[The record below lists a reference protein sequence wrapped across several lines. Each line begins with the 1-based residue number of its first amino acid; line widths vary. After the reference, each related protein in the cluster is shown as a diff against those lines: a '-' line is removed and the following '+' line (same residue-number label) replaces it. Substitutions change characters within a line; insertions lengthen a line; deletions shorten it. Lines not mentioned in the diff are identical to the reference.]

1 MANTLLS
8 LSMITPMALDVLE
21 NELTFTK
28 NVNREYDS
36 SFGKSGAKIGQTLN
50 IRKPTRNTARTTPGV
65 QIEGTQETYVPVTLN
80 NQYGNDASFTSK
92 EMTLDVDYFAE
103 RILKPRVAA
112 VANKIDY
119 DGLQLYKDVYQ
130 VVGTPG
136 TTPATNL
143 LYLQAGV
150 KLDNSAAPKS
160 DRTAVINPIAQATII
175 DAGKANFNPPT
186 TLAEQYMT
194 GNMGKALGMK
204 FNMDQN
210 VAVSTIGAYS
220 GTPLING
227 ASQTG
232 SSLITDGWGLSLTAF
247 LAVGDV
253 FTVAG
258 VFAVNPQ
265 NRQSTGQL
273 QQFVVTAAPNSD
285 GSGNSTISISPA
297 IVTSGP
303 TQTVTA
309 SPADNAAI
317 TVYGAAST
325 STVNNLVFCPDA
337 FVFATAPLYM
347 PTGGVIDAKT
357 VRSKKL
363 NMELR
368 MVQFYE
374 GNTDQIITRLDLLG
388 GWATIRPELACRV
401 VG

>member
-8 LSMITPMALDVLE
+8 LSMITPMALEVLE

-28 NVNREYDS
+28 NVNRDYDD
-36 SFGKSGAKIGQTLN
+36 SFGKAGAKIGQTLN
-50 IRKPTRNTARTTPGV
+50 IRKPTRHIARTTPGAV
-65 QIEGTQETYVPVTLN
+65 IEGSVETYVPLTLN
-80 NQYGNDASFTSK
+80 NQYGNDAAFTSK

-119 DGLQLYKDVYQ
+119 DGLQLYKDIYQ

-150 KLDNSAAPKS
+150 KLDNSAAPKN
-160 DRTAVINPIAQATII
+160 DRAAVINPIAQATIVN
-175 DAGKANFNPPT
+175 AGVTSFNPQA
-186 TLAEQYMT
+186 TLSDQYKT
-194 GNMGKALGMK
+194 GNMGLALGMK
-204 FNMDQN
+204 FSMDQN
-210 VAVSTIGAYS
+210 IAVSTIGTYT
-220 GTPLING
+220 GTPLVNG

-232 SSLITDGWGLSLTAF
+232 ASLVTDGWGNSLTT
-247 LAVGDV
+247 LLNIGDV
-253 FTVAG
+253 FTIAG
-258 VFAVNPQ
+258 VYGVNPQ

-273 QQFVVTAAPNSD
+273 QQFVVTATAASD
-285 GSGNSTISISPA
+285 GSGNSTISISPS
-297 IVTSGP
+297 IITSGT

-309 SPADNAAI
+309 APADNAAI
-317 TVYGAAST
+317 TVYGASGT
-325 STVNNLVFCPDA
+325 STVNNMVFCPDA
-337 FVFATAPLYM
+337 FTFATAPLYR
-347 PTGGVIDAKT
+347 PTQGVIDSKT

-368 MVQFYE
+368 MIQAYDAIA
-374 GNTDQIITRLDLLG
+374 DQVITRLDLLG